1 MEERERWFLDFARRN
16 RSGKPEHLP
25 FRQGPAF
32 TAAAWSSPIWF
43 TPRR

>member
-16 RSGKPEHLP
+16 RSSKADPLP
-25 FRQGPAF
+25 FWQGPAS

-43 TPRR
+43 TPGG